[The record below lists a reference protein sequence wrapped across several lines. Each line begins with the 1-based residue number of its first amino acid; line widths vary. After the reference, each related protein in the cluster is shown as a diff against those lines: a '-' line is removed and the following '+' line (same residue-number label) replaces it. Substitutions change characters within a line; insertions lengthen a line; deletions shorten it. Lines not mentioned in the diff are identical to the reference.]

1 MWILERQRG
10 KIIQYYTYTGWWVQP
25 ICPTEDIAITRVKVS
40 KFKPSTRHGTVVK
53 QWLHSTVVQDNEV
66 CTTAVSNTGNLR
78 YCMVQSKVKACHSKV
93 KRFVFY
99 GNEECACRYTYYK
112 PAQNM
117 KHSYNGIPAGGTS
130 CLHLVHNVSISLQ
143 GSTRTCGP
151 SVVPICNLKPWT
163 VFQSKDFLC
172 GTFSNVFQLHFK
184 SVRDQPLF
192 SQTSRCFP
200 STHLPTKIK
209 KSRIS
214 Q

>member
-1 MWILERQRG
+1 M
-10 KIIQYYTYTGWWVQP
+10 KSVHTG
-25 ICPTEDIAITRVKVS
+25 T
-40 KFKPSTRHGTVVK
+40 
-53 QWLHSTVVQDNEV
+53 
-66 CTTAVSNTGNLR
+66 
-78 YCMVQSKVKACHSKV
+78 
-93 KRFVFY
+93 
-99 GNEECACRYTYYK
+99 YTYYK

-143 GSTRTCGP
+143 GSTRTCGS

-200 STHLPTKIK
+200 STHLPTKNISTQK
-209 KSRIS
+209 KIRDLPINTPSNCHGHVRSMSHLSVVIFAGLS
-214 Q
+214 CSCTVSW